1 MRYAGDYFGVALEPE
16 GSSSSSLLLTYFPTL
31 RNTYKKK
38 TKTEAKGPALTGNVR
53 AAQEFGGFKLFE
65 APKTLATPTK
75 GSAFAGF
82 KPFEVPK

>member
-1 MRYAGDYFGVALEPE
+1 MRYAGDYFGVAIEPE
-16 GSSSSSLLLTYFPTL
+16 DSSSSSLLLSYFPTL

-38 TKTEAKGPALTGNVR
+38 TQTETEGPALTGNVK

-65 APKTLATPTK
+65 TPKTPTASPK
-75 GSAFAGF
+75 SSAFAGF